1 MKIKFIKKNG
11 KMLLASCLLFML
23 PMQPLQTYASEL
35 QTSTITVKLNSST
48 LRELFDLIESKS
60 DYSFL
65 IRNNDIDL
73 NERVTLNMENKSIE
87 EILINALKN
96 QNAKF
101 ELKNNRIIIFKPQ
114 NTGNNTVAEKQITQ
128 QAAKITGTVVDATT
142 GEPVIG
148 ANVLVVGTANGT
160 STDFD
165 GNFSLDVPAN
175 ATLEVSYIGY
185 LRTIIKPTP
194 GKKMTIGIKEDTQA
208 LGEVVVVGYGVQ
220 KKESLTGAMQVVGK
234 DKLMDVTTPTVE
246 NMLSGKAPGV
256 YVNSGSG
263 RPGDVGAIVIR
274 GKSTVNGSTDPLW
287 VIDGVIVGDGAGSL
301 NPSDIESMSILKDAA
316 STAIYG
322 SQGAN
327 GVIMVTTK
335 KGKTGKATINVSAK
349 LGITELNRGNLE
361 VMNGSELY
369 DLYKSFSNQEQISF
383 GRWNTELANS
393 NYDWWDKATQLGFAQ
408 DYNVSVAGGN
418 ENLKTY
424 TSVGVYD
431 ENGAVKGYDYTRYN
445 FRFNVDYKPASWF
458 NLRPQVS
465 ASRKDVHD
473 QQHSVSA
480 MYSNMP
486 WDSPYK
492 EDGTLVGNSPNPTWV
507 NTTGSNYL
515 YDLQWNFTDY
525 TTYEFMGNLDFDIK
539 FTDYLTFS
547 SVNNYKY
554 ENYFYTSY
562 TDPRSSSGESVNGRI
577 SDYSSNMYRVYSNQ
591 LLRFNKTFEKHAVN
605 ALAAYEWNTYTAR
618 ANNASA
624 TGFAPGFLVSDV
636 AAVPEQVSSSRN
648 EWAVQSM
655 IFNTNYAYD
664 NKYLAQFS
672 FRRDGAS
679 NFGDNAKYGNFFSI
693 SGGWNIHKEDFFTA
707 DWVDNLKLRASYGS
721 VGNRPSSLYPQY
733 ALYSLS
739 ESYNEMPGA
748 ILNQVKNDDL
758 TWEKTYTTGIGVD
771 ASFFNRFRVTL
782 DYYNKNTSGLL
793 YQVPLPGIIGVTSI
807 WRNVGC
813 VENNGFELSLG
824 ADIIKSKDWNWTIDA
839 NIGLNKNKVTE
850 LYGEKSEIIVS
861 DGSGIAGSASKL
873 LKPGLD
879 VDTWY
884 LTEWA
889 GVDTET
895 GKAQWFK
902 TDESGARVKT
912 FSYGDASKNQIAI
925 DRYTPDFFGGF
936 STNLSWKNV
945 DLSAVFGYSVG
956 GKIYNYARAEYDS
969 DGTYT
974 DRNQMKLQDGW
985 SRWEKPG
992 DVATHPQGIYNNGT
1006 NSNKA
1011 SSRFLEDGSY
1021 LKLRNLTIGYN
1032 LALPQF
1038 YISNLR
1044 IFASGENLFT
1054 LTDYSGV
1061 DPEIP
1066 PANGKITGVTTA
1078 VYPSTRKFMFGL
1090 NVTF

>member
-1 MKIKFIKKNG
+1 M
-11 KMLLASCLLFML
+11 
-23 PMQPLQTYASEL
+23 
-35 QTSTITVKLNSST
+35 
-48 LRELFDLIESKS
+48 
-60 DYSFL
+60 
-65 IRNNDIDL
+65 
-73 NERVTLNMENKSIE
+73 
-87 EILINALKN
+87 
-96 QNAKF
+96 
-101 ELKNNRIIIFKPQ
+101 
-114 NTGNNTVAEKQITQ
+114 
-128 QAAKITGTVVDATT
+128 
-142 GEPVIG
+142 
-148 ANVLVVGTANGT
+148 
-160 STDFD
+160 
-165 GNFSLDVPAN
+165 
-175 ATLEVSYIGY
+175 
-185 LRTIIKPTP
+185 
-194 GKKMTIGIKEDTQA
+194 
-208 LGEVVVVGYGVQ
+208 
-220 KKESLTGAMQVVGK
+220 
-234 DKLMDVTTPTVE
+234 
-246 NMLSGKAPGV
+246 
-256 YVNSGSG
+256 
-263 RPGDVGAIVIR
+263 
-274 GKSTVNGSTDPLW
+274 
-287 VIDGVIVGDGAGSL
+287 
-301 NPSDIESMSILKDAA
+301 
-316 STAIYG
+316 
-322 SQGAN
+322 
-327 GVIMVTTK
+327 
-335 KGKTGKATINVSAK
+335 
-349 LGITELNRGNLE
+349 
-361 VMNGSELY
+361 
-369 DLYKSFSNQEQISF
+369 
-383 GRWNTELANS
+383 
-393 NYDWWDKATQLGFAQ
+393 
-408 DYNVSVAGGN
+408 SVAGGN
-418 ENLKTY
+418 ESLKTY
-424 TSVGVYD
+424 TSVGLYD

-492 EDGTLVGNSPNPTWV
+492 EDGTLVGNAPNPTWV

-554 ENYFYTSY
+554 ENYFYTTY
-562 TDPRSSSGESVNGRI
+562 VDPRSSGGLSVNGRI
-577 SDYSSNMYRVYSNQ
+577 TDYSSNMYRVYANQ
-591 LLRFNKTFEKHAVN
+591 LLRFNKTFDLHSVN
-605 ALAAYEWNTYTAR
+605 ALAAYEWNTYTGR
-618 ANNASA
+618 ANTGVA
-624 TGFAPGFLVSDV
+624 TGFAPGFLVADV
-636 AAVPEQVSSSRN
+636 AAVPEKVASSRN

-655 IFNTNYAYD
+655 IFNANYAYD

-679 NFGDNAKYGNFFSI
+679 NFGNNAKYGNFFSI
-693 SGGWNIHKEDFFTA
+693 SGGWNIHKESFFTA

-721 VGNRPSSLYPQY
+721 VGNRPSALYPQY

-739 ESYNEMPGA
+739 ESYNELPGA

-758 TWEKTYTTGIGVD
+758 TWEKTYTTGVGVD
-771 ASFFNRFRVTL
+771 ASFFNRVRVTL
-782 DYYNKNTSGLL
+782 DYYHKNTSGLL

-813 VENNGFELSLG
+813 VQNDGFELSVG
-824 ADIIKSKDWNWTIDA
+824 ADIIKSKDWNWSVDA
-839 NIGLNKNKVTE
+839 NIGLNRNKVTE
-850 LYGEKSEIIVS
+850 LYGDKSEIIVG
-861 DGSGIAGSASKL
+861 DGAGIAGSASKL

-889 GVDTET
+889 GVDPET
-895 GKAQWFK
+895 GKAQWYK
-902 TDESGARVKT
+902 TDANGERVKT

-936 STNLSWKNV
+936 STNLSWKNL
-945 DLSAVFGYSVG
+945 DMSAVFGYSVG

-992 DVATHPQGIYNNGT
+992 DIATHPQGIYNNGT

-1032 LALPQF
+1032 LALPEW

-1044 IFASGENLFT
+1044 LFVSGENLFT

-1066 PANGKITGVTTA
+1066 PHDGKITGVTTA

>member
-1 MKIKFIKKNG
+1 
-11 KMLLASCLLFML
+11 
-23 PMQPLQTYASEL
+23 
-35 QTSTITVKLNSST
+35 
-48 LRELFDLIESKS
+48 
-60 DYSFL
+60 
-65 IRNNDIDL
+65 
-73 NERVTLNMENKSIE
+73 
-87 EILINALKN
+87 
-96 QNAKF
+96 
-101 ELKNNRIIIFKPQ
+101 
-114 NTGNNTVAEKQITQ
+114 
-128 QAAKITGTVVDATT
+128 
-142 GEPVIG
+142 
-148 ANVLVVGTANGT
+148 
-160 STDFD
+160 
-165 GNFSLDVPAN
+165 
-175 ATLEVSYIGY
+175 
-185 LRTIIKPTP
+185 
-194 GKKMTIGIKEDTQA
+194 
-208 LGEVVVVGYGVQ
+208 
-220 KKESLTGAMQVVGK
+220 
-234 DKLMDVTTPTVE
+234 
-246 NMLSGKAPGV
+246 
-256 YVNSGSG
+256 
-263 RPGDVGAIVIR
+263 
-274 GKSTVNGSTDPLW
+274 
-287 VIDGVIVGDGAGSL
+287 
-301 NPSDIESMSILKDAA
+301 MSILKDAA

-361 VMNGSELY
+361 VMNGEELY

-383 GRWNTELANS
+383 GRWNTELRNS

-418 ENLKTY
+418 ESLKTY
-424 TSVGVYD
+424 TSVGLYD

-492 EDGTLVGNSPNPTWV
+492 EDGTLVGNAPNPTWV

-554 ENYFYTSY
+554 ENYFYTTY
-562 TDPRSSSGESVNGRI
+562 VDPRSSEGLSVNGRI
-577 SDYSSNMYRVYSNQ
+577 TDYSSNMYRVYANQ
-591 LLRFNKTFEKHAVN
+591 LLRFNKTFDLHSVN
-605 ALAAYEWNTYTAR
+605 ALAAYEWNTYTGR
-618 ANNASA
+618 ANTGVA
-624 TGFAPGFLVSDV
+624 TGFAPGFLVADV
-636 AAVPEQVSSSRN
+636 AAVPEKVASSRN

-655 IFNTNYAYD
+655 IFNANYAYD

-679 NFGDNAKYGNFFSI
+679 NFGNNAKYGNFFSI
-693 SGGWNIHKEDFFTA
+693 SGGWNIHKESFFTA

-721 VGNRPSSLYPQY
+721 VGNRPSALYPQY

-739 ESYNEMPGA
+739 ESYNELPGA

-758 TWEKTYTTGIGVD
+758 TWEKTYTTGVGVD
-771 ASFFNRFRVTL
+771 ASFFNRVRVTL
-782 DYYNKNTSGLL
+782 DYYHKNTSGLL

-813 VENNGFELSLG
+813 VQNDGFELSVG
-824 ADIIKSKDWNWTIDA
+824 ADIIKSKDWNWSVDA
-839 NIGLNKNKVTE
+839 NIGLNRNKVTE
-850 LYGEKSEIIVS
+850 LYGDKSEIIVG
-861 DGSGIAGSASKL
+861 DGAGIAGSASKL

-889 GVDTET
+889 GVDPET
-895 GKAQWFK
+895 GKAQWYK
-902 TDESGARVKT
+902 TDANGERVKT

-936 STNLSWKNV
+936 STNLSWKNL
-945 DLSAVFGYSVG
+945 DMSAVFGYSVG

-992 DVATHPQGIYNNGT
+992 DIATHPQGIYNNGT

-1032 LALPQF
+1032 LALPEW

-1044 IFASGENLFT
+1044 LFVSGENLFT

-1066 PANGKITGVTTA
+1066 PHDGKITGVTTA